1 LPVLSIDFETRST
14 VDLRKTGVY
23 PYAAHPDT
31 DIWCMAWAIDDM
43 EPEVWVPDGYQ
54 RGLGKLLP
62 GFLRDDWFFP
72 APDRVYEHVCA
83 GGEVRA
89 WNAQF
94 ERTIWNEIMVKRY
107 GFPPLSIDQVYD
119 TAADA
124 AAMSLP
130 RSLDQAARVLG
141 LPVEK
146 DMAGHRLMLQMSKP
160 RKKHPLTWWDDPD
173 KLARLVE
180 YCRQDVRV
188 ERAVAARIRPLGKSE
203 RRVYVLDQLINDRG
217 VRIDAPLVRA
227 AQKIV
232 REGTRRADAEIAVLT
247 RGQVTGVT
255 KVADMTRW
263 LQASGAG
270 IEDLRK
276 DTVRDFLNQEEGV
289 VQDDV
294 RRVAELRQETGKSST
309 AKLTSML
316 TVAGADDRARG
327 LYLFHGAGTGR
338 WAGKLIQVQ
347 NLPRPTVRNP
357 EVYIPR
363 VAAGDFDMIEIE
375 EPALMVVSSML
386 RSMIVAAPGHVF
398 LAGDYAQIEARVVAW
413 IAGER
418 KLVDAFASGAKV
430 YETMGA
436 AYSGKPLSEITKDS
450 EERQVGKNS
459 VLGCGFGMG
468 ADRFEEQVWQ
478 QSGIRIPRG
487 ERDEEG
493 NLLPGEVD
501 VAQHIID
508 TYRFLYSM
516 IPAFWREINS
526 AAIAAVRNPGETF
539 TCGKG
544 ATIKWSVRGQFLWCV
559 LPSGRPLAY
568 ALPRLEERTVRP
580 KNKDP
585 FTVTSVTF
593 MGVNS
598 VTRKW
603 ERSAGYGGLF
613 TENVVQAMAR
623 DLLAA
628 AMLRAEEAGYPVVMH
643 SHDELVTEVPK
654 EQGSLEEL
662 LQMMKVTPSWAEGLP
677 VAAEG
682 WAGERYRK

>member
-1 LPVLSIDFETRST
+1 VPVLSIDFETRST
-14 VDLRKTGVY
+14 GDLRKSGVY
-23 PYAAHPDT
+23 PYAAHKDT
-31 DIWCMAWAIDDM
+31 DVWCLAWAIDD
-43 EPEVWVPDGYQ
+43 EDPGVWTPSLGRWVPEEVEDHVAE
-54 RGLGKLLP
+54 
-62 GFLRDDWFFP
+62 GF
-72 APDRVYEHVCA
+72 
-83 GGEVRA
+83 EVRA

-146 DMAGHRLMLQMSKP
+146 DMAGHRLMMQMAKP
-160 RKKHPLTWWDDPD
+160 RKKIPLTWWDDPD
-173 KLARLVE
+173 KLARLIE

-188 ERAVAARIRPLGKSE
+188 EREIAKRIRPLSKSE
-203 RRVYVLDQLINDRG
+203 RRVYVLDQVVNDRG
-217 VRIDAPLVRA
+217 VGLDLPLIHA
-227 AQKIV
+227 AGKIV
-232 REGTRRADAEIAVLT
+232 REGTRRADEELRELTAGAVS
-247 RGQVTGVT
+247 GAT
-255 KVADMTRW
+255 KVADLTRW
-263 LQASGAG
+263 LQAAGA
-270 IEDLRK
+270 ELDDVRK
-276 DTVRDFLNQEEGV
+276 DTIRDFLNQAEGI

-309 AKLTSML
+309 SKL
-316 TVAGADDRARG
+316 GAMQAASCPDGRARG
-327 LYLFHGAGTGR
+327 LLLYHGAGTGR
-338 WAGKLIQVQ
+338 WAGKLIQPQ
-347 NLPRPTVRNP
+347 NFPRPAMKRP

-363 VAAGDFDMIEIE
+363 VLAGEFDMIEIE
-375 EPALMVVSSML
+375 EPALLVISSLL
-386 RSMIVAAPGHVF
+386 RSMLIPAPGHRF
-398 LAGDYAQIEARVVAW
+398 LSGDYSQIEARVVAW

-418 KLVDAFASGAKV
+418 KLVEAFARGEKV
-430 YETMGA
+430 YEQMGA
-436 AYSGKPLSEITKDS
+436 AYSGKLLDEITKDS

-468 ADRFEEQVWQ
+468 ADRFAEQVWT
-478 QSGIRIPRG
+478 QSGIRLDRG
-487 ERDEEG
+487 ARDEEG
-493 NLLPGEVD
+493 RLLKGEVD
-501 VAQHIID
+501 VAQLIID
-508 TYRFLYSM
+508 TYRGLYTM

-526 AAIAAVRNPGETF
+526 AAIAAVRFPGETY

-623 DLLAA
+623 DIMAA
-628 AMLRAEEAGYPVVMH
+628 AMLRVEDAGYPVVLTV
-643 SHDELVTEVPK
+643 HDEIVCEVPD
-654 EQGSLEEL
+654 EHGSLEEL
-662 LQMMKVTPSWAEGLP
+662 LRLMTVLPPWAEGLP